1 MRILI
6 MALLATVL
14 VAQPAL
20 AARWALV
27 NGGVIKKIYTGGE
40 SPHIDGKVRG
50 LWIFKPAYA
59 EMASSVGLHKI
70 VVDAK
75 PVFNKLTQ
83 RLRANRLSVGSVYAN
98 ETWTVL
104 PLSLRAKRAASRRK
118 RRSEYQSRIGGNITI
133 IIAILNQI
141 QKMKD
146 DGIAMTTEMDAILTR
161 FEATNSAHPIP

>member
-1 MRILI
+1 
-6 MALLATVL
+6 MA
-14 VAQPAL
+14 
-20 AARWALV
+20 
-27 NGGVIKKIYTGGE
+27 
-40 SPHIDGKVRG
+40 
-50 LWIFKPAYA
+50 
-59 EMASSVGLHKI
+59 ASIGLHKI
-70 VVDAK
+70 VADAK